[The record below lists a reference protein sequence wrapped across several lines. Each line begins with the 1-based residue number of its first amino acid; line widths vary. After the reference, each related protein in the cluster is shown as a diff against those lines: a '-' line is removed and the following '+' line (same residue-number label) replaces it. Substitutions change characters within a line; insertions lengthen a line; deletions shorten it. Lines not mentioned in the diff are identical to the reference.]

1 MFGGAWVVD
10 RRIHVNIAKFN
21 RISSYWRNVRPTTP
35 LRNSSQV
42 DKHKGVEFEE
52 GECSKQ
58 QLKSN
63 KRILGHVEDEV
74 LWKMRRSLARE
85 MAIVYLFIVGVTPPS
100 KGLLSYVVHLNL
112 LEKMHFALRTMK
124 SRTVLVITNHVG
136 KINEVVEMEFGNM
149 VFDVCVVEIGFSDES
164 LTPLKGAAKVA
175 SISGESS
182 ETGDNDPGPDQQVE
196 GSDGANVLETGEL
209 ENSIPA
215 GN

>member
-63 KRILGHVEDEV
+63 KRILGHVEDE
-74 LWKMRRSLARE
+74 
-85 MAIVYLFIVGVTPPS
+85 
-100 KGLLSYVVHLNL
+100 
-112 LEKMHFALRTMK
+112 
-124 SRTVLVITNHVG
+124 
-136 KINEVVEMEFGNM
+136 
-149 VFDVCVVEIGFSDES
+149 
-164 LTPLKGAAKVA
+164 GAAKVA